1 MIAPARTRF
10 TELSARERAAALLDP
25 GTFRELI
32 GPFERLESP
41 HLEPQGIVPACDD
54 GVVVARGEL
63 DGKESVVLAVEGLF
77 QGGGIGEVS
86 GAKIAGALELALR
99 DAESGRPVC
108 PVILLET
115 GGIRLQEANLG
126 LLAIAEIHAAIVA
139 LRSYVPVVGVIGGM
153 VGCFGGMAI
162 AAGLCSHV
170 VMTRE
175 GRLGLN
181 GPQVL
186 EQELRRP
193 PPGMGDHRRRTT
205 RCHRYGGFARRGR
218 CCSDRPGGAVRVR
231 SRSIHGAPQRTGW
244 RLRSPAGRYR
254 RVRAARWTGAA
265 HLVERRWERAMSG
278 GRTWF
283 EALAGATSGGEPS
296 SVLCADGAVDG
307 ERARF
312 LAVVPD
318 PEPKFPRARGGE
330 LGLEEGWAIARY
342 VREAVAEDGD
352 RRALV
357 AIVDVPGQPYGY
369 REELLGLHLA
379 LAAAVDAYAT
389 ARLAGHPVVALV
401 VGQAISGAFLAH
413 GMQANRI
420 IALEDP
426 GVTVQVMSKRSTA
439 RITRRSV
446 EELDQI
452 AEEVPATAYDVAS
465 FARLGALHRLI
476 QGVNAAEPTEEDVE
490 RVRGALAEEI
500 SSARH
505 DGSTDLSGRLDS
517 PEARQHRGASLRV
530 RERLAEEWSG

>member
-1 MIAPARTRF
+1 M
-10 TELSARERAAALLDP
+10 
-25 GTFRELI
+25 
-32 GPFERLESP
+32 
-41 HLEPQGIVPACDD
+41 
-54 GVVVARGEL
+54 
-63 DGKESVVLAVEGLF
+63 
-77 QGGGIGEVS
+77 
-86 GAKIAGALELALR
+86 
-99 DAESGRPVC
+99 
-108 PVILLET
+108 
-115 GGIRLQEANLG
+115 
-126 LLAIAEIHAAIVA
+126 
-139 LRSYVPVVGVIGGM
+139 
-153 VGCFGGMAI
+153 
-162 AAGLCSHV
+162 
-170 VMTRE
+170 
-175 GRLGLN
+175 
-181 GPQVL
+181 
-186 EQELRRP
+186 
-193 PPGMGDHRRRTT
+193 
-205 RCHRYGGFARRGR
+205 
-218 CCSDRPGGAVRVR
+218 
-231 SRSIHGAPQRTGW
+231 SR
-244 RLRSPAGRYR
+244 
-254 RVRAARWTGAA
+254 
-265 HLVERRWERAMSG
+265 

-283 EALAGATSGGEPS
+283 EALAGVSPAGEPA
-296 SVLCADGAVDG
+296 SVLCADGAVGG

-342 VREAVAEDGD
+342 LREAVAEEGD

-357 AIVDVPGQPYGY
+357 AVVDVPGQPYGY

-401 VGQAISGAFLAH
+401 VGQAISGAFLAQ

-426 GVTVQVMSKRSTA
+426 GVAVQVMSKRSTA
-439 RITRRSV
+439 RVTRRSV
-446 EELDQI
+446 EELDEI

-530 RERLAEEWSG
+530 RERLAEEWSR

>member
-1 MIAPARTRF
+1 
-10 TELSARERAAALLDP
+10 
-25 GTFRELI
+25 
-32 GPFERLESP
+32 
-41 HLEPQGIVPACDD
+41 
-54 GVVVARGEL
+54 
-63 DGKESVVLAVEGLF
+63 
-77 QGGGIGEVS
+77 
-86 GAKIAGALELALR
+86 
-99 DAESGRPVC
+99 
-108 PVILLET
+108 
-115 GGIRLQEANLG
+115 
-126 LLAIAEIHAAIVA
+126 
-139 LRSYVPVVGVIGGM
+139 
-153 VGCFGGMAI
+153 
-162 AAGLCSHV
+162 
-170 VMTRE
+170 
-175 GRLGLN
+175 
-181 GPQVL
+181 
-186 EQELRRP
+186 
-193 PPGMGDHRRRTT
+193 
-205 RCHRYGGFARRGR
+205 
-218 CCSDRPGGAVRVR
+218 
-231 SRSIHGAPQRTGW
+231 
-244 RLRSPAGRYR
+244 
-254 RVRAARWTGAA
+254 
-265 HLVERRWERAMSG
+265 MSG

-283 EALAGATSGGEPS
+283 EALAGATSGGEPA

-379 LAAAVDAYAT
+379 LAAAVNAYAT